1 MSEMTLKEIVT
12 RARAL
17 RRLLDEAKKME
28 SQRIGAVSMDNYI
41 KASVRFVDD
50 VSRIK
55 IQDGALG
62 E

>member
-28 SQRIGAVSMDNYI
+28 SQRMGVVSMDNYI

-55 IQDGALG
+55 VQDEGKL
-62 E
+62 